1 MTCIKACGLI
11 FEKENAGAVPV
22 PLTGVSVQVCIIDL
36 VAQVNIEQ
44 RYVIR
49 ETIPIEAVYK
59 FPLDEGAG
67 VCKFSAE
74 VDGWFI
80 DGVVKGT
87 EEAKADYEDA
97 MRTGHTAFLVEEK
110 LQDVFKVHFLPSCKF
125 LLTNFAS
132 NRPKLE
138 IFHRAQEPKYA
149 LLTSQN

>member
-44 RYVIR
+44 RYVNR
-49 ETIPIEAVYK
+49 ETIPIVAVYK

-67 VCKFSAE
+67 VCKFTAE
-74 VDGWFI
+74 VDGRLI
-80 DGVVKGT
+80 EGVVKET

-97 MRTGHTAFLVEEK
+97 IRTGHTAFLVEEK
-110 LQDVFKVHFLPSCKF
+110 LPDVFKEFFPVHKISNSC
-125 LLTNFAS
+125 
-132 NRPKLE
+132 
-138 IFHRAQEPKYA
+138 
-149 LLTSQN
+149 